1 MADYQNYSITPR
13 SAVNVNLP
21 RLEIEVQITDSN
33 TGAIQF
39 DFTGVN
45 SIMFPQYMTNLTPD
59 ERRAFAQ
66 YIASWLIRH
75 KAGML

>member
-1 MADYQNYSITPR
+1 MADFQNYAITPR
-13 SAVNVNLP
+13 SSVNVNLP

-33 TGAIQF
+33 TGVVQF
-39 DFTGVN
+39 DFTGAN
-45 SIMFPQYMTNLTPD
+45 SIMFPQYMTNLTAD
-59 ERRAFAQ
+59 ERRDFAQ